1 MTQNRKSAGCPLS
14 SHPVRSCVIVRNV
27 CPLMLP
33 RYSRED
39 IQFFHILISLW
50 VGRSSLWED
59 GKNLFGGKKVTTRR
73 VARSHH
79 CGDAARRQGGRQN
92 WVGSGSE
99 VGPIRHVSTRF
110 WVGPRS
116 THFISLQH
124 VSVPYPVVTKGASL
138 FTFSIFQSDR
148 TAGRPKQTPSAP
160 NDKSDLARPP
170 PISLY
175 GRAP

>member
-79 CGDAARRQGGRQN
+79 CGGAARRQGGRQN

-116 THFISLQH
+116 THFIS
-124 VSVPYPVVTKGASL
+124 SL
-138 FTFSIFQSDR
+138 HLTSTRFRAIPRLGIMALFSC
-148 TAGRPKQTPSAP
+148 
-160 NDKSDLARPP
+160 
-170 PISLY
+170 
-175 GRAP
+175 